1 MLAYGSRLSLS
12 ALAVIGVTALTA
24 HAVPAQPPPTDVVF
38 QPHRAVY
45 ELKLDRSSPGGSVSN
60 VTGRVVYELLGS
72 TCEGYAQ
79 NMRFVTETTNSEG
92 ESEISDLRTSS
103 WEDVPAKRLRF
114 NSSTYA
120 NDSLADQTQGLA
132 TRGFDHTAPIAVAL
146 TKPAKK
152 SSELKGDI
160 YFPIEHSMAV
170 IRAAR
175 AQKPIFAASLYD
187 GSEGG
192 EKVYSTT
199 SAIGRQSPP
208 DATKQLAKLKNGD
221 KVAGVPSWPIAISY
235 FGPDKKQTDAMPL
248 YEMSYRFHENGIT
261 SDLRIDHGEFA
272 LKGELTELTLLEPST
287 CAPEK
292 N

>member
-1 MLAYGSRLSLS
+1 MS
-12 ALAVIGVTALTA
+12 A
-24 HAVPAQPPPTDVVF
+24 HALRAGWVGFAVLGGVFACSQAAMAQAPPFDVVF

-45 ELKLDRSSPGGSVSN
+45 DLKLDRSAPGGGVSN
-60 VTGRVVYELLGS
+60 VTGRVVYELMGS

-92 ESEISDLRTSS
+92 ESDVSDLRTSS

-120 NDSLADQTQGLA
+120 NETLADQTQGLA
-132 TRGFDHTAPIAVAL
+132 TRGIEHTAPIAVAL

-152 SSELKGDI
+152 SSDLKGDI
-160 YFPIEHSMAV
+160 YFPIEHSMAL

-175 AQKPIFAASLYD
+175 AQKSIFTANLYD

-192 EKVYSTT
+192 EKVYATT
-199 SAIGRQSPP
+199 SAIGRQSPAG
-208 DATKQLAKLKNGD
+208 ATKQLAKLKNGD
-221 KVAGVPSWPIAISY
+221 KVAGVPSWPVSISY
-235 FGPDKKQTDAMPL
+235 FGPDKKHADAMPL

-261 SDLRIDHGEFA
+261 SDLKIDHGEFA
-272 LKGELTELTLLEPST
+272 LKGELTELTLLEPSK
-287 CAPEK
+287 CEPQK